1 MNHENSTVRFSVQL
15 TKQDF
20 DALHNV
26 VRQRLI
32 GVARANGVLLGT
44 NILAWTALALAG
56 AAFIG
61 MYRDHPE
68 LTFDLSVVA
77 VFILGGAML
86 FAVGIAFQQRVYRR
100 AALSDCGAFM
110 TEQSLEASA
119 EGLVI
124 ETAVSRAV
132 WEWKAFIDSV
142 EDESYLFLLLD
153 NVHAIVVPKRALEAG
168 QLKQV
173 RSWIPSPRRGG
184 Q

>member
-1 MNHENSTVRFSVQL
+1 
-15 TKQDF
+15 
-20 DALHNV
+20 
-26 VRQRLI
+26 
-32 GVARANGVLLGT
+32 
-44 NILAWTALALAG
+44 
-56 AAFIG
+56 
-61 MYRDHPE
+61 
-68 LTFDLSVVA
+68 
-77 VFILGGAML
+77 
-86 FAVGIAFQQRVYRR
+86 
-100 AALSDCGAFM
+100 M